1 MAPQEGGKMK
11 STRRT
16 HSPVF
21 KAKVA
26 LEALKGEQTLNEIAQ
41 AHEVHPV
48 QVTQWRKSLQDGAP
62 TLFERGTKS
71 EDKQRQSHEDE
82 VLRELG
88 RLQMEV
94 AFLKKKLQ
102 GCL

>member
-1 MAPQEGGKMK
+1 MAPKGNGCMNN
-11 STRRT
+11 SRRNHT
-16 HSPVF
+16 ATF

-26 LEALKGEQTLNEIAQ
+26 LKALSGEQTLNEIAKEN
-41 AHEVHPV
+41 EVHPV
-48 QVTQWRKSLQDGAP
+48 QVTQWRKVLQEGAAS
-62 TLFERGTKS
+62 LFERKVKAES
-71 EDKQRQSHEDE
+71 QRAQAHEDE

-102 GCL
+102 RCL